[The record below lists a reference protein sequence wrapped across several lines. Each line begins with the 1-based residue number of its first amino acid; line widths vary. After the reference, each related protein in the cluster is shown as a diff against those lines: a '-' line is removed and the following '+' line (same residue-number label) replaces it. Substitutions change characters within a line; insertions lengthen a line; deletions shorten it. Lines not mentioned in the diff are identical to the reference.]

1 MAQFASRPPGQPQP
15 QFQSQPQVRP
25 EDRPAAADS
34 LTAPAATPEPP
45 ALSAARTALKEY
57 FGHDDFRPSQRELV
71 EWVLSGRDVLGVMPT
86 GAGKS
91 LVYQVPACV
100 LPGLTIVVSPLISLM
115 KDQVAALTE
124 AGIPATCLNSALT
137 AAEQSE
143 AFAFAA
149 SGACKLLYVAPERLD
164 TPRLQELVQRV
175 PVSLVAVDEA
185 HCVSQWGQ
193 DFRPSYL
200 GIAEFIACL
209 PERPTVAAL
218 TATATGDVRANI
230 VEALRLRDPYVL
242 VSGFDR
248 PNLYF
253 GVERP
258 EPRDK
263 QRCLLR
269 LVRKR
274 AARRDAPGGVS
285 SGQTGIVYCSTRAAV
300 EEVCDLLWNDGFAS
314 TRYHAGL
321 SAEERRENQDDFLY
335 DRATVMVAT
344 NAFGMGIDKSNV
356 SFVIHYNMPSDLESY
371 YQEAGRAGRDGSPA
385 DCILIYNKKDVQTC
399 RFLIERS
406 RDEGLANG
414 NAPELADELYRRDC
428 ERLKRMTLY
437 CTTTDC
443 LRSTILRYFGE
454 TDAPFRCEHCSNCST
469 EVEVEDATVD
479 AQKIVSC
486 VLRVANTGRQ
496 VGKSTI
502 VDVLRGS
509 KAERILGWRF
519 DELSTYG
526 IMADQS
532 AQHVRYVLDA
542 LVDAGYL
549 GVTDGQ
555 YPTVFATSEGRDWLL
570 RTKEPFEVKVSKR
583 MAKTA
588 DEGAGG
594 GRAFGQRGADGTVGS
609 VFGRGS
615 GAGTGAEL
623 EADPELF
630 EELRK
635 LRTRIASE
643 EGVPAYIV
651 FSNATLADMAAKRPT
666 DEDELLDV
674 SGVGRAK
681 ASKYGE
687 RFLACIK
694 EFGAAGE

>member
-1 MAQFASRPPGQPQP
+1 MTQPGIDTPP
-15 QFQSQPQVRP
+15 
-25 EDRPAAADS
+25 
-34 LTAPAATPEPP
+34 APA
-45 ALSAARTALKEY
+45 LDAARAALKEY

-71 EWVLSGRDVLGVMPT
+71 EQVLAGRDVLGVMPT

-100 LPGLTIVVSPLISLM
+100 LPGLTVVVSPLISLM

-124 AGIPATCLNSALT
+124 AGVPATCLNSALT
-137 AAEQSE
+137 AEEQAQ

-149 SGACKLLYVAPERLD
+149 SGACRLLYVAPERLD
-164 TPRLQELVQRV
+164 TPRLGELVQRV
-175 PVSLVAVDEA
+175 PVPLVAVDEA

-200 GIAEFIACL
+200 GIAEFVACL
-209 PERPTVAAL
+209 PKRPTVAAL
-218 TATATGDVRANI
+218 TATATGEVRANI

-263 QRCLLR
+263 QRTLLR
-269 LVRKR
+269 IVGKR
-274 AARRDAPGGVS
+274 AAKRTDPGGPAA
-285 SGQTGIVYCSTRAAV
+285 GQTGIVYCSTRAAV
-300 EEVCDLLWNDGFAS
+300 EEVCDLLWQNGFAA

-321 SAEERRENQDDFLY
+321 SAEERRANQDEFLY

-356 SFVIHYNMPSDLESY
+356 GFVVHYNMPSDLESY

-406 RDEGLANG
+406 RDEGIANG
-414 NAPELADELYRRDC
+414 NDPALADELYRRDC

-479 AQKIVSC
+479 AQKVVSC
-486 VLRVANTGRQ
+486 VLRVGNAGRQ

-509 KAERILGWRF
+509 KAERILNWHF

-532 AQHVRYVLDA
+532 SQRVHYVVDA

-555 YPTVFATSEGRDWLL
+555 YPTVFVTPEGRDWLL
-570 RTKEPFEVKVSKR
+570 RTKEPFELKVSKR
-583 MAKTA
+583 MPKAA
-588 DEGAGG
+588 EE
-594 GRAFGQRGADGTVGS
+594 RPFGKRGADGTTGS

-615 GAGTGAEL
+615 GAGTAAEL

-651 FSNATLADMAAKRPT
+651 FSNATLADMAAKRPA

-681 ASKYGE
+681 AAKYGE

-694 EFGAAGE
+694 EFGAVQG